1 MTELVDHEL
10 AKLRRERDKWQIE
23 AGRQGAKYV
32 LAVVERDEARAEVM
46 RLQQLIRDIPKAR
59 MDDDMRLDP
68 MWIVEYAAWLRRAVG
83 LDE

>member
-1 MTELVDHEL
+1 MREDTSIARV
-10 AKLRRERDKWQIE
+10 LRRLNQANR
-23 AGRQGAKYV
+23 
-32 LAVVERDEARAEVM
+32 ERDEAQAEVV

-68 MWIVEYAAWLRRAVG
+68 MWIVEYAAWLKRAVG

>member
-1 MTELVDHEL
+1 MSELVDHEL
-10 AKLRRERDKWQIE
+10 ARLRQERN
-23 AGRQGAKYV
+23 G
-32 LAVVERDEARAEVM
+32 ARAEVV